1 MHAWFVGT
9 PCISSL
15 SWCLTPLSVPPPAL
29 PHPRFYKCFQLS
41 NLYYYYCLP
50 ICYKIVG
57 LIDCIVL
64 IRHTL
69 ISNPRS
75 ATAAVHIFEISKDWL
90 IIMWFW
96 ELLWTAMNTIWGLKR
111 MLPSPNKTI
120 KHFWKCICIH
130 LILIWSVDYI
140 DASASSALLFISQDG
155 SPQQKN
161 KNTYVTY
168 ANHII
173 NIFWWPSLSIRYII
187 LGLSHELL

>member
-1 MHAWFVGT
+1 MHDLLVLHAYQACRDAWHHCPCLLQPYHIHASTNVSNFQTYITTTVYRFVT
-9 PCISSL
+9 KL
-15 SWCLTPLSVPPPAL
+15 LVWLTVL
-29 PHPRFYKCFQLS
+29 
-41 NLYYYYCLP
+41 
-50 ICYKIVG
+50 
-57 LIDCIVL
+57 L

-69 ISNPRS
+69 ISNPRL
-75 ATAAVHIFEISKDWL
+75 ATAAVHISEIRKDWL

-140 DASASSALLFISQDG
+140 VASASSALLFISQDG

-168 ANHII
+168 ATI
-173 NIFWWPSLSIRYII
+173 
-187 LGLSHELL
+187 